1 MKKVLYFFQ
10 HFSINVKVIL
20 AYLVFVV
27 MVGGA
32 GTLLVAL
39 NEQAVIQQAHITLA
53 RSIAAN
59 VAPLLAIQHKMM
71 LNRVAT
77 IVGGLPNVRDCAIVD
92 HLGVAV
98 ALTDMAMIGQEIPVG
113 PTSRQAYAE
122 QGYYAFA
129 MPTAGLEVIYA
140 PVLDGGQYL
149 GSVLLTFDSTDLL
162 TLLHNPRETTAR
174 IIVHVIFFVA
184 LFGLAGAFIIIRLIS
199 HPIRVLTEKT
209 YKVLAGIFPEKKL
222 PINYVYCWEKLHCP
236 QTICPSYGNKDEKCW
251 TVAGT
256 FCTGEVQGVHAQKLG
271 DCRKCVVYKKN
282 SGDELERLHD
292 GFDLMVRNLRD
303 QADGMRQ
310 AKEYLEKYAKEL
322 EEANRRNLEMR
333 VYHEQIL
340 DSLSS
345 AVISLDEDLRIGA
358 YNRAAQV
365 MLGINLQALVGAD
378 IVEIQQE
385 CSRCQEFFGIILR
398 AIQRYQQDGR
408 PLIGHEVSVRRLTGE
423 AMTISLNVLPLH
435 VGTES
440 GKNPVIVAFEDI
452 TERDKLRE
460 ELNLSR
466 NLAEL
471 GEVAAKVAHDV
482 RNPLN
487 AIEGGIQYLGTRY
500 ADDPEIQ
507 NIAHLIH
514 GQVKRLDGVTHALL
528 EVSKPMIP
536 HFTACNINELVKE
549 SASFLLEEI
558 ASHTLVLAKEFGAA
572 LPLVR
577 MDSNQFQRVIIN
589 LMENA
594 IEATP
599 AGGTI
604 TLKTRLLVRPE
615 GGDEVEL
622 SVSDTG
628 SGIAAEIAPAVFKPF
643 YTTKINGI
651 GLGLAIVR
659 QIVTQHRGTMQLRQ
673 REPGPGTEVIIH
685 LPLNPALSNEVA
697 GHG

>member
-1 MKKVLYFFQ
+1 MKKLLYFFQ
-10 HFSINVKVIL
+10 HLSITAKVML
-20 AYLVFVV
+20 AYLAFVI

-53 RSIAAN
+53 RSIAEN

-71 LNRVAT
+71 LNRIAT
-77 IVGGLPNVRDCAIVD
+77 IVGKLPNVRDCAIVD
-92 HLGVAV
+92 HLGITLAH
-98 ALTDMAMIGQEIPVG
+98 TDMAMIGQGIPVG
-113 PTSRQAYAE
+113 PASRQAYVAH
-122 QGYYAFA
+122 GYYSFA
-129 MPTAGLEVIYA
+129 MPAARLEVIYA
-140 PVLDGGQYL
+140 PVFDGGEYL

-174 IIVHVIFFVA
+174 IITHVIFFVA

-209 YKVLAGIFPEKKL
+209 NKVLAGIFPEKKL
-222 PINYVYCWEKLHCP
+222 PINYVCCWEKLNCH
-236 QTICPSYGNKDEKCW
+236 QTGCPSHGYKDEKCW

-256 FCTGEVQGVHAQKLG
+256 FCRGKVQGVHAQKIG
-271 DCRKCVVYKKN
+271 DCRKCVVYKNN

-292 GFDLMVRNLRD
+292 GFDIMVGSLRANAED
-303 QADGMRQ
+303 MRQ
-310 AKEYLEKYAKEL
+310 AKEAIEKYAEEL
-322 EEANRRNLEMR
+322 EQANRRNIEMR

-340 DSLSS
+340 NSLSS
-345 AVISLDEDLRIGA
+345 AVISLDENLRIGA

-365 MLGINLQALVGAD
+365 MLGVNLAELVGAD

-385 CSRCQEFFGIILR
+385 CSRCHEFFDLILQ
-398 AIQRYQQDGR
+398 AVKRYQQDGH

-423 AMTISLNVLPLH
+423 AMTISLNVLPLRL
-435 VGTES
+435 GGAP
-440 GKNPVIVAFEDI
+440 GKTPIIVAFEDI
-452 TERDKLRE
+452 TEREKLRE

-507 NIAHLIH
+507 NITHLIH
-514 GQVKRLDGVTHALL
+514 GQVKRLDSVTHALL
-528 EVSKPMIP
+528 QVSKPMVP
-536 HFTACNINELVKE
+536 NYTVCNFNELVDE
-549 SASFLLEEI
+549 SASFLREEI
-558 ASHTLVLAKEFGAA
+558 ESHGLVLVKELGAP

-577 MDSNQFQRVIIN
+577 IDPNQWQRVIIN

-604 TLKTRLLVRPE
+604 TLETRLLLRPE
-615 GGDEVEL
+615 VGDEVEL
-622 SVSDTG
+622 TVRDTG
-628 SGIAAEIAPAVFKPF
+628 SGIAEEIAGAVFKPF
-643 YTTKINGI
+643 YTTKVNGI
-651 GLGLAIVR
+651 GLGLAIVK
-659 QIVTQHRGTMQLRQ
+659 QIVTQHQGTIQLRQ
-673 REPGPGTEVIIH
+673 RQPGPGTEVIIH
-685 LPLNPALSNEVA
+685 LPLRSSLAKEAA
-697 GHG
+697 GHV